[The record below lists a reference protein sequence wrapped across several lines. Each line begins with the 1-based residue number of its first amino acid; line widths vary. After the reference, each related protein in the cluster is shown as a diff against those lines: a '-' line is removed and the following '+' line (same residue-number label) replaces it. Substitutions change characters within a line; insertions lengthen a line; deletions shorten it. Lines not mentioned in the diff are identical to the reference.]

1 MSKVS
6 PLTIELIEKRPMTA
20 VKALA
25 TMNTSDAAAFFEG
38 LPTRNAISLMSNIS
52 AWSASTLISE
62 MTPMSGAAIISEL
75 DYQTTASI
83 MRVMQVAEREQILS
97 ALPKKLSSDLVSTL
111 TYPADTVGAKMST
124 NIVVMAADQTVADA
138 FAELRQIERTKTGVV
153 FIVDESRKML
163 GIANADELLRRS
175 NESRLSEVIDTS
187 VAPISARARLSTVK
201 SLPAW
206 DDYAHLPVVNR
217 QRILIGALAR
227 RTFRQPTVETPP
239 NPPQTQAQSPTILT
253 SVASAFFNSSV
264 GLAQILIDFEVRS
277 EASTDEPL
285 RSATGDKS

>member
-6 PLTIELIEKRPMTA
+6 PLTIELIEKHPNTA
-20 VKALA
+20 LKVLAAL
-25 TMNTSDAAAFFEG
+25 NPSDAAAFLET
-38 LPTRNAISLMSNIS
+38 LPTRHAMSLMSNIS

-62 MTPMSGAAIISEL
+62 MTPVSGAAILSEL

-83 MRVMQVAEREQILS
+83 MRVMQVADRGPFLS
-97 ALPKKLSSDLVSTL
+97 ALPNKLNRDLVSTL
-111 TYPADTVGAKMST
+111 TYPEDSVGANMST

-138 FAELRQIERTKTGVV
+138 FAELRQIKRTKTGVV
-153 FIVDESRKML
+153 FVVDDSRIIL
-163 GIANADELLRRS
+163 GIANADELLRRP

-187 VAPISARARLSTVK
+187 VVPISARARLSTVK

-217 QRILIGALAR
+217 QKILIGALAR
-227 RTFRQPTVETPP
+227 RTFRQPIVQTSPDPTE
-239 NPPQTQAQSPTILT
+239 TQAPTILT

-264 GLAQILIDFEVRS
+264 GLAQVLIDFEVKS
-277 EASTDEPL
+277 EAAIDKPSP
-285 RSATGDKS
+285 SAAGEQS